1 MSIKT
6 KPRVEVK
13 PVAWTGD
20 TVNKYQA
27 HVSVEVEDRDKPVTF
42 YGDPAVTEDGAVIS
56 LKRELACWQQALA
69 PARDAVV
76 KFKLKGDAE

>member
-1 MSIKT
+1 M

-56 LKRELACWQQALA
+56 LKRELACWQQAVAVSRDTLA
-69 PARDAVV
+69 NYKPDNDKEA
-76 KFKLKGDAE
+76 